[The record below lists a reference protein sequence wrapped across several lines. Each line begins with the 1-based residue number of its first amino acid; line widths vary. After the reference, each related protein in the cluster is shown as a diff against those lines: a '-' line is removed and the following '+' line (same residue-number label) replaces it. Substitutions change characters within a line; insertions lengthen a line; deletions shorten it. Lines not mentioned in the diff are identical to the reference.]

1 MAVASAL
8 AVRSTPDAITCIGKA
23 SQSYRGTKLA
33 FADAPTIGGTFG
45 R

>member
-1 MAVASAL
+1 MQRNTWPGEVG
-8 AVRSTPDAITCIGKA
+8 PDAITCIGKA